1 VKVLKSNSLL
11 WPVVTLLV
19 IGAWLINFVLQ
30 AVVAGYRSDPS
41 INGLMMTVVGGLVAL
56 QVERAE
62 LRRKINPPESQP
74 TNETDVSR

>member
-1 VKVLKSNSLL
+1 MKILKPNSLL

-30 AVVAGYRSDPS
+30 AAVAGYHADPS

-62 LRRKINPPESQP
+62 RRKPNPQESQP